1 MPDSSQV
8 PDRAVADADSRDARI
23 EQLLLTGLDLYFAG
37 QYEQA
42 INVWTRVS
50 FLERG
55 HGRARAYIE
64 RARGA
69 IAERQREGDEL
80 LQLGVD
86 AFNRGDT
93 DHAREL
99 LTQSVERSGPDDL
112 ASSVLERVH
121 RLRRTLVPGAVGLA
135 DAGSLPAGLV
145 AEPPAPPA
153 TRRVSLLVVALA
165 AGLTGALLAGLAI
178 EVWFAAPVEVGS
190 PGGTH
195 AGDALPMPRAS
206 DVALAR
212 ARTLMEGGHVPDAL
226 RLLESIGALDPR
238 RVEADRLRAELQ
250 ERLLRLAG
258 LSVPGPGEGR

>member
-99 LTQSVERSGPDDL
+99 LTEAVERSGPDDL

-121 RLRRTLVPGAVGLA
+121 RLRRTHVSGAVGLA
-135 DAGSLPAGLV
+135 DAGSLPMGLR
-145 AEPPAPPA
+145 AEPPAPRT
-153 TRRVSLLVVALA
+153 TRRVSLLAVALA
-165 AGLTGALLAGLAI
+165 AGLTGALMAGVAI

-190 PGGTH
+190 PGGTR
-195 AGDALPMPRAS
+195 AGDALLAPRAS

-212 ARTLMEGGHVPDAL
+212 AQALAEGGHVPDAL
-226 RLLESIGALDPR
+226 RLLDSIGVLDSR
-238 RVEADRLRAELQ
+238 RAEADRLQAELQ

-258 LSVPGPGEGR
+258 LRVQGSGEGP

>member
-99 LTQSVERSGPDDL
+99 LTEAVERSGPDDL

-121 RLRRTLVPGAVGLA
+121 RLRRRQLPGAVGLA

-145 AEPPAPPA
+145 AEPPAPRT
-153 TRRVSLLVVALA
+153 TRRVSLLTVALA
-165 AGLTGALLAGLAI
+165 AGLTGALMAGLAI

-190 PGGTH
+190 PGGAR
-195 AGDALPMPRAS
+195 AGEALLVPRAS

-212 ARTLMEGGHVPDAL
+212 ARTLAEGGHIPDAL
-226 RLLESIGALDPR
+226 RLLDSIGALDPR

-258 LSVPGPGEGR
+258 LSVPGSGEGR